1 LNVSARSIAP
11 IAGAP
16 DSLPASFP
24 RLLDDVWSRIQNG
37 LNGQWPPWALPT
49 LATISPEGPR
59 ARILALRSVDP
70 AARRF
75 EFHTDARSSKVRELE
90 FDARVSLVFWDPDDA
105 MEARFSGVASIHCRD
120 GIAHAAWQA
129 VSPLRRMASGVTL
142 APAAALSASARFD
155 SLPASDDNEV
165 AFGHFAV
172 VHITATALD
181 WLWLGPGDMRRAI
194 VRWTDAGCSAAWV
207 VP

>member
-1 LNVSARSIAP
+1 LSVPTRPIAP
-11 IAGAP
+11 VAAAP

-24 RLLDDVWSRIQNG
+24 RLLDDLWSRIRGG
-37 LNGQWPPWALPT
+37 LNGRWPPWALPS
-49 LATISPEGPR
+49 LATNSPEGPS
-59 ARILALRSVDP
+59 ARVLALRSVDP

-90 FDARVSLVFWDPDDA
+90 FDARVSIVFWDPGDA
-105 MEARFSGVASIHCRD
+105 IEARFSGVASIHCCD
-120 GIAHAAWQA
+120 DIAKAAWQA
-129 VSPLRRMASGVTL
+129 VSPLRRMASGITL
-142 APAAALSASARFD
+142 PPAAALAVSERFD
-155 SLPASDDNEV
+155 ALAASNDDEV

-172 VHITATALD
+172 VHITAGALD

-194 VRWTDAGCSAAWV
+194 VRWTDAGCSATWV